1 MRQWS
6 LTMRNGQWR
15 RGLLA
20 AGIATLMV
28 GSGLAVA
35 ATAQAAAGCRVA
47 YTVPSQWPGGF
58 TGSVTITNLGD
69 AINGWR
75 LVWTFPSGQQVTQA
89 WNATISPTSGTV
101 TATNMSYNAA
111 IPTNGTVNFGFNGS
125 WSGTNAVPGS
135 FSLNGIACDGS
146 VGGTTTTTTTRPGTT
161 TTTTSRPPTTT
172 TTTSPPPPTNRVAM
186 VAAMQPGWNLGNT
199 FDSTGADETSWGNP
213 RVTTALLDS
222 IRAQGFKSI
231 RIPVTWGHRSGGA
244 PTYTIDAAF
253 LARVREVVDWA
264 LARDFYVMIN
274 IHHDS
279 WQWINQMPSQH
290 DSVLARYNAL
300 WTQIAGAFRNH
311 SSRLVFESVNEPQ
324 FTGGS
329 GDAQSYQLL
338 HELNA
343 SFRTIV
349 RASGGNNATRLLV
362 LPTLHTNADQGRVD
376 ALVTSMNQI
385 NDPNTV
391 ATFHFYG
398 FWPFSVNIA
407 GFTRF
412 NAEVQA
418 DLVGQFDRMANAFTA
433 RGIPVILGE
442 YGLLGFD
449 RHTGTI
455 EQGEKLK
462 FFEYMG
468 YYARQ
473 RQITTQLWDNGQ
485 HLGRT
490 SLQWSDPEL
499 FNQIRSSWTTRSGT
513 ASDDFIFSARA
524 SAITAKSVTLN
535 PNGASFVAVR
545 QGTTNLA
552 PNTDYTISGNQ
563 LTFTAAALTRLSGSR
578 TYGVNATVQVH
589 FSTGVPW
596 RISLITYDTPILQSA
611 SGSTG
616 SYNIPAQF
624 RGDQLATMEAKYSD
638 GSNAGPQNW
647 TSFKEFDYTFAPN
660 YSSNTI
666 TLKPEFFAEVNDN
679 RPVTLTF
686 HFWSG
691 ARLTYTITKNGGNV
705 TGTA

>member
-1 MRQWS
+1 
-6 LTMRNGQWR
+6 
-15 RGLLA
+15 
-20 AGIATLMV
+20 
-28 GSGLAVA
+28 
-35 ATAQAAAGCRVA
+35 
-47 YTVPSQWPGGF
+47 
-58 TGSVTITNLGD
+58 
-69 AINGWR
+69 
-75 LVWTFPSGQQVTQA
+75 
-89 WNATISPTSGTV
+89 
-101 TATNMSYNAA
+101 
-111 IPTNGTVNFGFNGS
+111 
-125 WSGTNAVPGS
+125 
-135 FSLNGIACDGS
+135 
-146 VGGTTTTTTTRPGTT
+146 
-161 TTTTSRPPTTT
+161 
-172 TTTSPPPPTNRVAM
+172 
-186 VAAMQPGWNLGNT
+186 MQPGWNLGNT

-213 RVTTALLDS
+213 VVTQALLDNLRTQGFRS
-222 IRAQGFKSI
+222 IRM
-231 RIPVTWGHRSGGA
+231 PVTWGHRSGGA
-244 PTYTIDAAF
+244 PNYTINATF
-253 LARVREVVDWA
+253 LNRVREVVDWA

-274 IHHDS
+274 MHHDS
-279 WQWINQMPSQH
+279 WQWVNQMPTQH
-290 DSVLARYNAL
+290 DTVLQRYNAI
-300 WTQIAGAFRNH
+300 WTQIAAAFRNH
-311 SSRLVFESVNEPQ
+311 SPRLVFESINEPQ

-343 SFRTIV
+343 SFRNIV

-376 ALVTSMNQI
+376 ALVASMNQI

-462 FFEYMG
+462 FFEYFG
-468 YYARQ
+468 FYARQ

-485 HLGRT
+485 HFGRT
-490 SLQWSDPEL
+490 SFQWSDPEL
-499 FNQIRSSWTTRSGT
+499 YNMIRSSWTTRSGT
-513 ASDDFIFSARA
+513 ASDDFVFNARA

-552 PNTDYTISGNQ
+552 PNTDYTVSGNT

-578 TYGVNATVQVH
+578 AYGVNATVHVH

-596 RISLITYDTPILQSA
+596 RINIVTFDTPSLSNA

-616 SYNIPAQF
+616 SYNIPTQF

-647 TSFKEFDYTFAPN
+647 TSFKEFDFTFAPN

-691 ARLTYTITKNGGNV
+691 ARINYTITKNGGNV